1 MERVIKIEIEED
13 DYNDEI
19 NKFQHTSVF
28 ALQDYP
34 KVRLLGAGGF
44 SQVYL
49 VRHATTGVRYA
60 AKEQK
65 WLGSDK
71 QRCLKMA
78 REETQILK
86 KLKSQ
91 QVS

>member
-13 DYNDEI
+13 GYKDET
-19 NKFQHTSVF
+19 NKFQHTSVSVF
-28 ALQDYP
+28 QDYP

-49 VRHATTGVRYA
+49 VRHAKSGIRYA

-86 KLKSQ
+86 KLASKKCK
-91 QVS
+91 